1 MAKLQPRSGS
11 PSQFPTS
18 DSRLRDR
25 VSTAFERLAASAPE
39 LNAVSDELAKQI
51 RTIDSAL
58 QKLNLGVSAWVE
70 FAAQY
75 FDDGEFMSARS
86 IGYAK
91 VAGTWGIAI
100 RWSGTDPDGN
110 PASEEWRFNDAPRSY
125 RLEALE
131 KLPELLEELAKT
143 ANKTAEQLKAKV
155 ARTKQ
160 VATTIGQLAS
170 ATLAGGK

>member
-1 MAKLQPRSGS
+1 MAKLQSRSGS

-25 VSTAFERLAASAPE
+25 VSTAFERLTASAPE

-58 QKLNLGVSAWVE
+58 QKLNLGISAWVE
-70 FAAQY
+70 FAVQH
-75 FDDGEFMSARS
+75 FEDGEFMSARS

-100 RWSGTDPDGN
+100 RWNGFDPDGN
-110 PASEEWRFNDAPRSY
+110 PATDEWRFNDAPRSY

-143 ANKTAEQLKAKV
+143 VSKTAERLKAKV
-155 ARTKQ
+155 VKTQQ
-160 VATTIGQLAS
+160 VATTISHLAS
-170 ATLAGGK
+170 ATPVGRK